1 MLNTI
6 PAKKL
11 GMTSVFDGAGTT
23 MPATVMEPFDLY
35 VVQKKTVAKD
45 GYFAVVLAFQET
57 TPKHL
62 NKPKKGQLA
71 KAGIEENLRNL
82 FEVKVTEEQ
91 LSTFT
96 LGQQLKPEEFLP
108 YWGEATTIAISKGK
122 GFQGVMK
129 RHNFKGVK
137 MTHGHTIHRKP
148 ASGGATDPARQLKGS
163 RRPGRMG
170 NERVTIKNLTV
181 FEYNRLHNI
190 LVLQGTVPGPKGGLV
205 WVKRTKELDKEI
217 VDMQYQD
224 YLEAKAEEEAE
235 AAAEVIAAP
244 VAAPVEEVQEP
255 EVASA
260 EAPVSETAEPE
271 AIEPSV
277 SESKDAE
284 PAAVETVVDSEP
296 TAEESIPEGGA
307 TPASDDETGDAGEEK

>member
-45 GYFAVVLAFQET
+45 GYSAVVLAFQET
-57 TPKHL
+57 APKHVK
-62 NKPKKGQLA
+62 KPRMGQLA
-71 KAGIEENLRNL
+71 KAGISETLRRL
-82 FEVKVTEEQ
+82 FEVKVAEEQ
-91 LSTFT
+91 LNS
-96 LGQQLKPEEFLP
+96 LEVGQHLKPEEFLP
-108 YWGEATTIAISKGK
+108 YWGEASVAGISKGK

-129 RHNFKGVK
+129 RHNFSGVR

-163 RRPGRMG
+163 RRPGHMG
-170 NERVTIKNLTV
+170 SERVTVKNLTV

-190 LVLQGTVPGPKGGLV
+190 LVVQGTVPGPKGGLV
-205 WVKRTKELDKEI
+205 WVTRTKELDKEI
-217 VDMQYQD
+217 VDLQYED

-235 AAAEVIAAP
+235 EVVAESAPAAQIAPAPAAEESP
-244 VAAPVEEVQEP
+244 VVEQP
-255 EVASA
+255 EVATEAAPEGEPAEDSA
-260 EAPVSETAEPE
+260 VSGAEDNLESAPESGETPAEPE
-271 AIEPSV
+271 
-277 SESKDAE
+277 D
-284 PAAVETVVDSEP
+284 
-296 TAEESIPEGGA
+296 G
-307 TPASDDETGDAGEEK
+307 AGEEK